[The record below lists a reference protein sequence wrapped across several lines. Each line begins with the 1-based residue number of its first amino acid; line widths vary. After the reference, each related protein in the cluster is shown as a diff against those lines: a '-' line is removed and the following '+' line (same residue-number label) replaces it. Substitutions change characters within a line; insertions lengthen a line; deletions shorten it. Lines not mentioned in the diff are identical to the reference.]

1 MPKVQ
6 IPRER
11 ILRTAMDLVIRE
23 GNQALTIGRLAKE
36 LGCSTQPISWTF
48 GSMEAFREEFAE
60 YVLRE
65 FNSREVPHGTGA
77 VQMFAAVGLRYLRAA
92 FDEPNLIHF
101 IRANSQRM
109 VAHGGIGTVF
119 DPQVHEKLDYI
130 AQGGKSRGSALYT
143 DANGTKPYAQ
153 LPDAFTFALDDGT
166 RGSRVQEVLYRD
178 GACRFEWRDVRP
190 IPEDD
195 DFFENV
201 WRSYR
206 QTGNIG

>member
-1 MPKVQ
+1 MYKRQ
-6 IPRER
+6 IRSSAEIR
-11 ILRTAMDLVIRE
+11 AYLDRTRQL
-23 GNQALTIGRLAKE
+23 L
-36 LGCSTQPISWTF
+36 
-48 GSMEAFREEFAE
+48 EEFPRRVTAADE
-60 YVLRE
+60 SELCWVYRLRD
-65 FNSREVPHGTGA
+65 
-77 VQMFAAVGLRYLRAA
+77 M
-92 FDEPNLIHF
+92 LI
-101 IRANSQRM
+101 SQRVYLAAM
-109 VAHGGIGTVF
+109 V
-119 DPQVHEKLDYI
+119 DYME
-130 AQGGKSRGSALYT
+130 QGGKSRGSALYT

-206 QTGNIG
+206 QTGNIGCCLLYTSRCV